1 LRDSTTTEDSMEET
15 AEELPRVL
23 QLLWGVEGPARPG
36 PKPVLSIAAIGAAAV
51 KIADAAGLG
60 AVSMSRVA
68 AELGFTTMSLYR
80 YVSSKDDL
88 YVVMVE
94 EAFGK
99 PEPVDVVGTGWRER
113 ITAWAT
119 AIRDAIHRHPWL
131 LQVPLYEPPLSPK
144 QLDWMEQGLSA
155 FEGTPLTGQDRL
167 SSMVLVNIYVR
178 GVTQVTMSVFVDNQA
193 TDQTEQEADQIYAR
207 RLALLADPERF
218 PSIASTVLSGT
229 FTEDSDFG
237 SDEFQFGLRTVL
249 DGIES
254 LIHRRTPTP

>member
-1 LRDSTTTEDSMEET
+1 MEET

-23 QLLWGVEGPARPG
+23 QLLWGVEGLARPG
-36 PKPVLSIAAIGAAAV
+36 PKPGLSIAGIGAAAV
-51 KIADAAGLG
+51 KIADEAGLG

-80 YVSSKDDL
+80 YVSSKNDL

-99 PEPVDVVGTGWRER
+99 PEPVDVARTGWRER

-131 LQVPLYEPPLSPK
+131 LQVPLFEPPLSPK

-178 GVTQVTMSVFVDNQA
+178 GVTQVTMSVFVNNQA
-193 TDQTEQEADQIYAR
+193 IDQTDRDADQIYAR

-229 FTEDSDFG
+229 FTEDGDFDN
-237 SDEFQFGLRTVL
+237 DEFQFGLRTVL